1 MPYTVDN
8 PPGWLKNLPKGA
20 IKLALKAFNAAL
32 EKKDDEDAARKAAW
46 AAVKTKYEKGE
57 RGQWRAKSDVSL
69 DDIRD
74 MLWKVV
80 SERDDESYLREVF
93 GSYLIFEKGGKCYKL
108 PWSILDG
115 KAQLGS
121 EATEVEQTWVE
132 ARSAQAAAGGEADEG
147 IEILVRLGQAR
158 DPEGAEW
165 EVTICEPGFTLNGW
179 YIPDD
184 ALRDAAGLFENVD
197 VNLFELPQGASHV
210 PDALFDIKSL
220 LVKNKVGWIDNVKHV
235 ADRGLMGVLH
245 FLDSAR
251 WLGKN
256 LLDAMTT
263 GGKVYGLSY
272 DAPVRAKKEVINERP
287 VFKLLKFLA
296 ADSVDIVTRPAAGGK
311 FNRAVAAQKEAIM
324 NKQELWDLISKM
336 RPDLIKDKDFES
348 VSEDDVKTL
357 ARMAMEPAAEPG
369 GGGGGGNGNGGGGD
383 GDLDPGRGAGDD
395 PVALLRCEMALD
407 KKLEKSELPE
417 LAQKR
422 IRAAFNGRIF
432 EEAELDTAIGEEKDY
447 RAKMAEP
454 AEGDPVPAGGVNV
467 GIGTLERAQMAVDRL
482 FDLSKDDVIAMAR
495 METLDHQPF
504 FVERVGAAGFHVRN
518 TQDVEDY
525 DGVPAFRSL
534 REMYAFFTGDPEIT
548 GFFNRKKLPADF
560 RNRMDITSGTFT
572 YVLGNTLG
580 RRLVRAYRD
589 ANYREDLLIS
599 VRKPVRDFRQ
609 QEAVLVGGFADL
621 ADVDPESADYEEI
634 AAVTDEE
641 STYTIGQKGN
651 ILTITRKTIINDD
664 ITIITRLINNLGRVA
679 RRTHGKYVWNKYID
693 NDNCT
698 DGTAVFTS
706 GHGNLG
712 ATALSHSTAL
722 VGWKALAAM
731 TEKDSG
737 EYLGLLDTA
746 DVKVNLTG
754 PPALKELIG
763 RIEKEEFYYSSNDL
777 TAKLPNPI
785 YGEVKG
791 HTLSLLAGDANDWFM
806 TLPPDIVELIEMGYL
821 NGREEPEMFVA
832 DSPQSEQVFVAD
844 KIRHKIRHE
853 YAGAP
858 IDYRGSY
865 KGTVA

>member
-1 MPYTVDN
+1 MKKTGEPDD
-8 PPGWLKNLPKGA
+8 KRGA
-20 IKLALKAFNAAL
+20 
-32 EKKDDEDAARKAAW
+32 
-46 AAVKTKYEKGE
+46 
-57 RGQWRAKSDVSL
+57 QDVSL

-74 MLWKVV
+74 MLWQAV
-80 SERDDESYLREVF
+80 SERDNESYLREVF
-93 GSYLIFEKGGKCYKL
+93 GSYLIFEKGGKYFKL

-115 KAQLGS
+115 KAQLGA

-132 ARSAQAAAGGEADEG
+132 ARSAQAAAGEEMDEG
-147 IEILVRLGQAR
+147 IEILVRLGQAK

-179 YIPDD
+179 YVPDD

-197 VNLFELPQGASHV
+197 VNLFELPQGATHV

-245 FLDSAR
+245 FLDSAK

-263 GGKVYGLSY
+263 GKKVYGLSY
-272 DAPVRAKKEVINERP
+272 DAPVRAKKEIIDEKP

-311 FNRAVAAQKEAIM
+311 FNRAVAAQREEIM
-324 NKQELWDLISKM
+324 DKQELWDLISKQ
-336 RPDLIKDKDFES
+336 RPDLIKDKDFETL
-348 VSEDDVKTL
+348 SEDDVKTL
-357 ARMAMEPAAEPG
+357 ARMAMEPAADPG
-369 GGGGGGNGNGGGGD
+369 GGDGGGNGDDNGGGGSNE
-383 GDLDPGRGAGDD
+383 PAADD

-407 KKLEKSELPE
+407 RKLPKSELPD

-422 IRAAFNGRIF
+422 IRKMFAGRVF
-432 EEAELDTAIGEEKDY
+432 EEAELDAAIGEEKDY
-447 RAKMAEP
+447 LAKMAQP
-454 AEGDPVPAGGVNV
+454 ADGGDPVPGGGVNV
-467 GIGTLERAQMAVDRL
+467 GIGTLERAQMAVDRMFGL
-482 FDLSKDDVIAMAR
+482 AGDDVLAMAR

-504 FVERVGAAGFHVRN
+504 FVERMGASGFSVRSA
-518 TQDVEDY
+518 QDLGEY
-525 DGVPAFRSL
+525 DQVPAFRSI
-534 REMYAFFTGDPEIT
+534 REAYTFFTGDPEVT
-548 GFFNRKKLPADF
+548 GFFNKKKLPADL
-560 RNRMDITSGTFT
+560 RASMDITSATFT

-580 RRLVRAYRD
+580 RRLVKE
-589 ANYREDLLIS
+589 YREAGFREELLVS
-599 VRKPVRDFRQ
+599 VKKPVRDFRQ

-621 ADVDPESADYEEI
+621 SDVDPESADYEEI
-634 AAVTDEE
+634 AAITDEE
-641 STYTIGQKGN
+641 VTYTIAQKGN
-651 ILTITRKTIINDD
+651 ILSFHRKLIINDD
-664 ITIITRLINNLGRVA
+664 ITIVQRAIAKIGRSA
-679 RRTHGKYVWNKYID
+679 RRTHGKYVWGKYID
-693 NDNCT
+693 NGTCT

-712 ATALSHSTAL
+712 ATALSHATAL
-722 VGWKALAAM
+722 VGWQALAAM

-737 EYLGLLDTA
+737 EYLGLLDGS
-746 DVKVNLTG
+746 DVVVNLTG
-754 PPALKELIG
+754 PPALKALTSK
-763 RIEKEEFYYSSNDL
+763 IETEAFYYTSNDVS
-777 TAKLPNPI
+777 TKTPNPLF
-785 YGEVKG
+785 GEVKG
-791 HTLSLLAGDANDWFM
+791 HTLSLLASDANDWYM
-806 TLPPDIVELIEMGYL
+806 TLPPNIVELIEMGYL

-865 KGTVA
+865 KAVVA